1 MDLKKKKKKKKRERE
16 RVEKKENKIRVG
28 LSRWHQMT
36 PGNLGLAGTTML
48 ESSDPG
54 ARGE

>member
-1 MDLKKKKKKKKRERE
+1 MCSMDLKKKKRE
-16 RVEKKENKIRVG
+16 RVEKKENKIRAG

-36 PGNLGLAGTTML
+36 PGNLGLAGTRML